1 MRSAIDL
8 PPDERPN
15 WVGSFPFVLLQFS
28 PLLIL
33 FTGIG
38 WKSVALCAA
47 MYVTRMWFITAGY
60 HRYFSHRAFTT
71 NRVFQFVL
79 AFGGGAAAQKGA
91 LWWASHHRSHHR
103 HTETEQDPHTPLKG
117 LLQSHIGWIVT
128 ERWSPTD
135 WDAIADFAKYP
146 ELRFLNKHDWIAPW
160 SFGVAAFLIDGWRG
174 LVVGFLTS
182 TVLLW
187 HATFCVNSL
196 AHVMGRRRYATAD
209 TSRNSWFVA
218 LITGGEG
225 WHNNHH
231 HYPPAARNGFFWWE
245 WDPTYYVL
253 RVLSWFGVVRDLRM
267 PNDKVLAGPRVR
279 EGALDVGILRAHVM
293 RASGVTARSR
303 KAAGELAAHGLEEV
317 EAALSGS
324 IESAKAAARGAR
336 RRVLPDPAP
345 DTP

>member
-1 MRSAIDL
+1 MSPAL
-8 PPDERPN
+8 PLREDERPN
-15 WVGSFPFVLLQFS
+15 WVGSFPFLLLQFS

-33 FTGIG
+33 VTGISA
-38 WKSVALCAA
+38 KSVALCAV

-60 HRYFSHRAFTT
+60 HRYFSHRAYTT

-79 AFGGGAAAQKGA
+79 AFGGGAAAQKGV
-91 LWWASHHRSHHR
+91 LWWASHHRDHHR
-103 HTETEQDPHTPLKG
+103 YTETDQDPHTPLKG
-117 LLQSHIGWIVT
+117 LVQSHIGWIVT
-128 ERWSPTD
+128 ERWSKTD
-135 WDAIADFAKYP
+135 LDAIEDFARFP
-146 ELRFLNKHDWIAPW
+146 ELRFLDRHDWIAPW
-160 SFGVAAFLIDGWRG
+160 TFGVAAYLVDGWRG
-174 LVVGFLTS
+174 VVVGFLTS

-187 HATFCVNSL
+187 HGTFCVNSL
-196 AHVMGRRRYATAD
+196 AHIMGRRRYATAD

-253 RVLSWFGVVRDLRM
+253 RVLSWFGIVRDLRM
-267 PNDKVLAGPRVR
+267 PNAKVLAGPRVR

-293 RASGVTARSR
+293 KASGVTARSR
-303 KAAGELAAHGLEEV
+303 QLAGELAHHGLEEV
-317 EAALSGS
+317 EAALTGS
-324 IESAKAAARGAR
+324 IESAKAAARSAR
-336 RRVLPDPAP
+336 RRVVP

>member
-1 MRSAIDL
+1 MGTAL
-8 PPDERPN
+8 LLAADERPR
-15 WVGSFPFVLLQFS
+15 WLRSFPFVLLQFS

-33 FTGIG
+33 LTGVSTT
-38 WKSVALCAA
+38 SVLLCVG
-47 MYVTRMWFITAGY
+47 MYVTRMWGITAGY

-71 NRVFQFVL
+71 NRGFQFVL
-79 AFGGGAAAQKGA
+79 AFLGGAAAQKGP
-91 LWWASHHRSHHR
+91 LWWASNHRGHHRY
-103 HTETEQDPHTPLKG
+103 TETEQDPHTPLKG
-117 LLQSHIGWIVT
+117 LFQSHMGWIVT

-135 WDAIADFAKYP
+135 WDAIKDFARYP
-146 ELRFLNKHDWIAPW
+146 ELRFLDKHDWIAPW
-160 SFGVAAFLIDGWRG
+160 SFGVAAYLVDGWRG
-174 LVVGFLTS
+174 LVVGFFTS

-253 RVLSWFGVVRDLRM
+253 KVLSSLGVVRDLRQ
-267 PNDKVLAGPRVR
+267 PNAKVLAGPRVR
-279 EGALDVGILRAHVM
+279 EGALDVGILRSHVLK
-293 RASGVTARSR
+293 ATGVTARSR
-303 KAAGELAAHGLEEV
+303 HLAGELAAHGLEEV

-336 RRVLPDPAP
+336 RRVIPEPAP